1 MGKSV
6 YSLVLTDEV
15 IREIDRAAYAMNT
28 SRSNMINQILAEY
41 VSYVTPEKRSRE
53 VFGRLEDAL
62 AALDHFQVML
72 QPSDS
77 MISLRSAL
85 AYKYNPTVRYSVEL
99 YRTGGPAVG
108 ELRVSLRSQNSS
120 LILYISQFFKLWRR
134 IEEAYVGR
142 RESVIED
149 GRYLRRLYLPEGSPQ
164 TNEELGDILA
174 GYIQLLDAAMKEF
187 FQNLQ
192 NPQEAARRVEAL
204 YAAYLRE
211 GKTVL

>member
-15 IREIDRAAYAMNT
+15 IREVDRAAYAMNT

-99 YRTGGPAVG
+99 YRTDEPAEG
-108 ELRVSLRSQNSS
+108 EGRGFRRSPNHR
-120 LILYISQFFKLWRR
+120 LGLFISAFFHNLPGVWGKN
-134 IEEAYVGR
+134 
-142 RESVIED
+142 
-149 GRYLRRLYLPEGSPQ
+149 LRRGG
-164 TNEELGDILA
+164 EED
-174 GYIQLLDAAMKEF
+174 
-187 FQNLQ
+187 
-192 NPQEAARRVEAL
+192 
-204 YAAYLRE
+204 
-211 GKTVL
+211 

>member
-15 IREIDRAAYAMNT
+15 IREVDRAAYAMNT

-99 YRTGGPAVG
+99 YRTGEPAVG

-134 IEEAYVGR
+134 IEEAYVGQ

>member
-99 YRTGGPAVG
+99 YQTGGPAVG